1 MEEGISIKTDA
12 LIDGEEFVVDNRL
25 QFKDG
30 RLYISETP
38 YKEGNQS
45 DFPKLIDVTDEVM
58 EALVKAYYKR
68 VDAQRQAALVKSLT
82 TQL

>member
-1 MEEGISIKTDA
+1 MEEGIPIKTDA

-30 RLYISETP
+30 RLYISKTP
-38 YKEGNQS
+38 YKEGDQS
-45 DFPKLIDVTDEVM
+45 DFPELIDVTDEVM